1 MIDLKEL
8 ITRPEYKW
16 LEEYKDR
23 LCFITIGGSYGYG
36 TNVEG
41 SDIDIRGV
49 MLPTKEELIG
59 LKTFEQREDKETD
72 TVIYEA
78 NKFIKLVSMCN
89 PNTIEL
95 LGGRQYLIFNEI
107 GQQLID
113 NAKMFLSKKCINSFG
128 GYAVA
133 QLRRLEN
140 AMCHDSYTEAEQ
152 NKHIRDTIEVAM
164 NKLEEKNTLFAN
176 HCITTKLENDKLLLS
191 IHLDDQPIDQ
201 VRGTLNDIIMIEKN
215 YNKLNQRNTKK
226 DLPHLNK
233 HLMHLFRIWLMGSEL
248 LEEGEINTFRK
259 DREFLLEIRNG
270 KFIKDGKLT
279 DECLE
284 YLNKLEERFEKAKD
298 LSILPDKPNYDE
310 IEKFVIE
317 MNSKV
322 INNTVLKYKEPLG
335 LVEVRE

>member
-16 LEEYKDR
+16 LDEYKDR
-23 LCFITIGGSYGYG
+23 LCFIALGGSYGYG

-113 NAKMFLSKKCINSFG
+113 NAKMFLSKRCINSFG
-128 GYAVA
+128 GYAK
-133 QLRRLEN
+133 QMKKN
-140 AMCHDSYTEAEQ
+140 
-152 NKHIRDTIEVAM
+152 IE
-164 NKLEEKNTLFAN
+164 KELF
-176 HCITTKLENDKLLLS
+176 NDK
-191 IHLDDQPIDQ
+191 
-201 VRGTLNDIIMIEKN
+201 
-215 YNKLNQRNTKK
+215 
-226 DLPHLNK
+226 
-233 HLMHLFRIWLMGSEL
+233 
-248 LEEGEINTFRK
+248 
-259 DREFLLEIRNG
+259 
-270 KFIKDGKLT
+270 
-279 DECLE
+279 
-284 YLNKLEERFEKAKD
+284 
-298 LSILPDKPNYDE
+298 
-310 IEKFVIE
+310 
-317 MNSKV
+317 
-322 INNTVLKYKEPLG
+322 
-335 LVEVRE
+335 